1 MKELLKNPVLQNKYS
16 MKEKNPAG
24 DLLQEVNEQEMQ
36 EVNGGVLGP
45 AESRAIARKMGLGN
59 NYGSM
64 CTVSAECMFTISCG
78 S

>member
-36 EVNGGVLGP
+36 EVNGGLGG
-45 AESRAIARKMGLGN
+45 AESRAIAKRMGLGD
-59 NYGSM
+59 NYGTM

-78 S
+78 N

>member
-24 DLLQEVNEQEMQ
+24 DLIQEVNEQEMQ
-36 EVNGGVLGP
+36 EVNGGIGP
-45 AESRAIARKMGLGN
+45 AESRSQARRMGLGDD
-59 NYGSM
+59 YGSL
-64 CTVSAECMFTISCG
+64 CTISAECLFTISCG